1 MVLVKSEGRTLRQNQ
16 DHSFPADF
24 LTEIVRAL
32 LVSEGGARR
41 EYTEHFVEEYDD
53 IRFYTLRALEKL
65 LADKTFT
72 KKDASIFENALEILA
87 PVEPP
92 ETQEDLEDF
101 YAPEPKRKKHDLY
114 SITKHKARAQGA
126 WLALLS
132 LEMDHEQR
140 KKVLGIVA
148 DTIAPWFMKP
158 ELLMDFLT
166 DSYNAGGSTSLLA
179 LSGVFYL
186 IQERSKSY
194 FAHAATV
201 LIAFIFKKLTN
212 IHRS

>member
-1 MVLVKSEGRTLRQNQ
+1 
-16 DHSFPADF
+16 
-24 LTEIVRAL
+24 L
-32 LVSEGGARR
+32 LVSGGSARK

-53 IRFYTLRALEKL
+53 IRFYTLKALEKL

-72 KKDASIFENALEILA
+72 TSNTLIFENALEILA

-101 YAPEPKRKKHDLY
+101 YGPEPKRKKHDLY
-114 SITKHKARAQGA
+114 SITKHKTRAQGA
-126 WLALLS
+126 WLALLN
-132 LEMDHEQR
+132 LEMDREQR
-140 KKVLGIVA
+140 KKVLGIMA
-148 DTIAPWFMKP
+148 DTIAPWFIKP

-186 IQERSKSY
+186 IQEKSKLLFTHVTPVMVSST
-194 FAHAATV
+194 FT
-201 LIAFIFKKLTN
+201 KLTSN
-212 IHRS
+212 CRS